1 MPLISNNWQDLLE
14 PGQRRVFDDV
24 YREQQS
30 NLPIL
35 FSIQDSAKAVEHDLQ
50 TGDTLD
56 FAPLIGS
63 VAYDEMGEGYR
74 TDYTHAEF
82 ARGYKIERKL
92 VDDDQYNVINR
103 RPRLLALAARRRRE
117 ADGAS
122 VFNNSFNS
130 NITGGDSQPL
140 CASAHPSRNSSNT
153 YSNVG
158 TLPLTAVNVE
168 ATRRTMIKFRSD
180 RDGII
185 NVNPTLILAPI
196 ELEETLFELLNSKG
210 KVDTAQNNSNFHFG
224 KYKALIWPNYLTSAT
239 KWWMMDMEYAKQFL
253 LWFDRI
259 KPEFF
264 RDREF
269 DTLTAKFAGYMR
281 YSFGWSD
288 WRFIFGQNA

>member
-1 MPLISNNWQDLLE
+1 MPLISQNWQDLLE

-56 FAPLIGS
+56 FAPLVGS
-63 VAYDEMGEGYR
+63 VPYDEMGEGYR

-103 RPRLLALAARRRRE
+103 RPRLLAVATRRRRE
-117 ADGAS
+117 FDGAS

-130 NITGGDSQPL
+130 SITGGDSQPL

-153 YSNVG
+153 YSNTG

-168 ATRRTMIKFRSD
+168 ATRRSMIKFRSD

-196 ELEETLFELLNSKG
+196 DLEETLFELLNSKG
-210 KVDTAQNNSNFHFG
+210 KVDTAQNNANFHFG